1 VIKLALQSFSFKYAL
16 RNVWRRKAR
25 NIYAILSIALGI
37 SLLLGV
43 QVSVASNRAGWEVM
57 LLRTYGEREAVGQ
70 PVSQPYIN
78 ESLAWSLHSFR
89 DSIDGIEAV
98 APRLLLSATAL
109 TAQGRLELGVPLVGV
124 AANESGFGHY
134 LDEKGKKI
142 DLAQNSTSS
151 AANITYMDNSSLV
164 TDQQN
169 INSPL
174 LVGDRLA
181 EELNVKKGDE
191 LLLVFAEGSFKFNL
205 TKEVDYV
212 FKDEN
217 RGREHNSFALVLRL
231 NDLQTLISPLAGPDA
246 MNRFIISYEDWVDT
260 RQKGIDAMLLLRA
273 WIPTVS
279 DYSSDDVTVWNSKF
293 NTLSYVD
300 ALAEEVSQILQ
311 IFGSLIILAGML
323 LIVNIQLMA
332 VEEREKQVGVLRAV
346 GTHRRQILGN
356 QIIETVLL
364 GMIGAALGIL
374 GGIIYGR
381 FLSESLAWTLGYS
394 PSEIPFFPP
403 NMVTIVFTSFIF
415 GFVLALLTS
424 ILPAW
429 RASRLNI
436 VAVMRGMTSPGHKKF
451 GKKGLYF
458 GLLLIFVGAYL
469 ALNSGLEPWQGTSA
483 WSAVDDAEVLFFI
496 FLFPVVGVA
505 LTASYFFSK
514 RWSLNIMGL
523 ALIAWPVFNGLVI
536 IPQWLETGSGG
547 VYWITGVVFS
557 LIAGNCIL
565 IGVNLNYVA
574 TAVRTVISVFPG
586 MKAIGLVAMEQMAS
600 KKGRSTMVF
609 AIFSV
614 VLTMNILLAAWSHS
628 MRFGADRTVELASG
642 GTDIIIVA
650 DQPIPT
656 SLGFPGLI
664 QAEFAEDG
672 VGLVRSFS
680 VSAAPT
686 PTFIDAEQ
694 AQTMNVLDA
703 WYLDVI
709 PLDPTSFWTSSGNP
723 NPYDSWIF
731 EFELA
736 EEKIEELDVI
746 DEWDISQEAVKR
758 ENEQAWRWL
767 ADDNYVQR
775 ERNGRMVSL
784 PVCVFPYVSSASG
797 EPILQAEESVWLLDT
812 NYQPREFIIETI
824 HVGNAL
830 TDWSQA
836 LEGGG
841 PSGGFATIFVSRQQ
855 AENLLAFENGLDA
868 ESRFLVEVEKNS
880 LRSAEN
886 TNLARK
892 IEEWANGENGGFRNS
907 YGVYGIAA
915 IPVWDI
921 YEVGLENQYRVLTFL
936 QLFTSGGFLVGV
948 LGLLVVSMRSVQERK
963 REIGM
968 MRSLGFRK
976 LDVIFAV
983 LFELVLMGLIGL
995 LVGLANGLFMAYVI
1009 VDINSS
1015 GTTTFLIPWVPIGI
1029 YAVIVLSSAF
1039 FAAIIPGWNAS
1050 RIPPSDA
1057 LRYTG

>member
-1 VIKLALQSFSFKYAL
+1 MIILALQSFSFKYAL
-16 RNVWRRKAR
+16 RSIFRRKTR
-25 NIYAILSIALGI
+25 NTYAILSIALGI

-57 LLRTYGEREAVGQ
+57 LLRGYGEREAVGQ

-78 ESLAWSLHSFR
+78 ESLAWGLHGVR

-109 TAQGRLELGVPLVGV
+109 TTQGQLELGVPLVGV

-134 LDEKGKKI
+134 LDEDGKKI
-142 DLAQNSTSS
+142 DLAENSTSS
-151 AANITYMDNSSLV
+151 TANIAYMDNSSLV
-164 TDQQN
+164 AAQKS

-181 EELNVKKGDE
+181 EELNLKKGDE

-205 TKEVDYV
+205 TKKVDQI

-217 RGREHNSFALVLRL
+217 RGREYNSFALVLRL

-260 RQKGIDAMLLLRA
+260 RQKGIDAMLTLRA
-273 WIPTVS
+273 WIPLVS
-279 DYSSDDVTVWNSKF
+279 RYSSDDVTVWNSKF

-311 IFGSLIILAGML
+311 IFGSLIILAGLL
-323 LIVNIQLMA
+323 LIVNIQLMS

-364 GMIGAALGIL
+364 GIIGAFLGIV
-374 GGIIYGR
+374 GGVLYGR

-403 NMVTIVFTSFIF
+403 NMATIVFTSFLI
-415 GFVLALLTS
+415 GFILALLTS

-436 VAVMRGMTSPGHKKF
+436 VAVMRGMTSLEQKKF
-451 GKKGLYF
+451 GKKGFYF
-458 GLLLIFVGAYL
+458 GILLILIGAYL
-469 ALNSGLEPWQGTSA
+469 AMTSGLEPWKGTSA
-483 WSAVDDAEVLFFI
+483 WKTVDDAEVLFFI
-496 FLFPVVGVA
+496 FLFPVVGFA

-514 RWSLNIMGL
+514 RASLNIMAL
-523 ALIAWPVFNGLVI
+523 ALLAWPVFNGLVI
-536 IPQWLETGSGG
+536 IPQWLESGSGG
-547 VYWITGVVFS
+547 IYWITGVVFS
-557 LIAGNCIL
+557 LIGGSCIL
-565 IGVNLNYVA
+565 IGVNLDYVA
-574 TAVRTVISVFPG
+574 NAVQRIISIVPG
-586 MKAIGLVAMEQMAS
+586 MKAIALVAMQQMAS

-628 MRFGADRTVELASG
+628 MRFGADQTVELASG

-650 DQPIPT
+650 DQPIP
-656 SLGFPGLI
+656 SNLDFSGLI
-664 QAEFAEDG
+664 QAEFADDDG
-672 VGLVRSFS
+672 VGLVRPFS

-694 AQTMNVLDA
+694 AQTKNLLDA
-703 WYLDVI
+703 WYLNVI
-709 PLDPTSFWTSSGNP
+709 PLDPTSFWADSAESP
-723 NPYDSWIF
+723 DYESWIF
-731 EFELA
+731 EFELLN
-736 EEKIEELDVI
+736 EKITELDVI
-746 DEWDISQEAVKR
+746 NEWDISQEEVKQ
-758 ENEQAWRWL
+758 ENENAWRFL
-767 ADDNYVQR
+767 ANDSYVQR
-775 ERNGRMVSL
+775 ERGGRMTSL
-784 PVCVFPYVSSASG
+784 PVCVFPYASSASG
-797 EPILQAEESVWLLDT
+797 EPLLQAEESIWLLDK
-812 NYQPREFIIETI
+812 NIQPREFIIETI

-830 TDWSQA
+830 TDWPQA

-841 PSGGFATIFVSRQQ
+841 PSGAALFVSRQQ
-855 AENLLAFENGLDA
+855 ADNLLAFENGIEA
-868 ESRFLVEVEKNS
+868 ESLFLVEVEKNA
-880 LRSAEN
+880 LRSQEN
-886 TNLARK
+886 DNLADA
-892 IEEWANGENGGFRNS
+892 IEKWANGESGEFREA
-907 YGVYGIAA
+907 YGVYGLAA

-921 YEVGLENQYRVLTFL
+921 YEVALDSQFRVLTFL

-968 MRSLGFRK
+968 MRSLGFRR

-995 LVGLANGLFMAYVI
+995 AVGLANGLFMAYVI

-1015 GTTTFLIPWVPIGI
+1015 GTTTFLIPWLPIGI
-1029 YAVIVLSSAF
+1029 YATIVLSSAF

>member
-1 VIKLALQSFSFKYAL
+1 MALQSFSFRYAL
-16 RNVWRRKAR
+16 RNVWRRKTR
-25 NIYAILSIALGI
+25 NLYAILSIALGI

-43 QVSVASNRAGWEVM
+43 QVSVASNRVGWEVM
-57 LLRTYGEREAVGQ
+57 LLRSYGEMEAIGQ

-89 DSIDGIEAV
+89 DSIDGIDAV
-98 APRLLLSATAL
+98 APRLVLSATAL
-109 TAQGRLELGVPLVGV
+109 TPRGRLELGVPLIGV

-134 LDEKGKKI
+134 LDEDGKKI
-142 DLAQNSTSS
+142 DLAQNSTPST
-151 AANITYMDNSSLV
+151 ANLVHMDNVSLM
-164 TDQQN
+164 TDQKS

-181 EELNVKKGDE
+181 EELNLKKGDD
-191 LLLVFAEGSFKFNL
+191 LLLVFAEGTFKFNL
-205 TKEVDYV
+205 TKKVDYI

-217 RGREHNSFALVLRL
+217 RGREYNSFALVLRL
-231 NDLQTLISPLAGPDA
+231 NDLQTLISPLTGTPDA
-246 MNRFIISYEDWVDT
+246 INRFIISYEDWVDT
-260 RQKGIDAMLLLRA
+260 RQEGVDAMLLLRA
-273 WIPTVS
+273 WVPIVS

-356 QIIETVLL
+356 QIIETILL
-364 GMIGAALGIL
+364 GMIGAVLGIL

-403 NMVTIVFTSFIF
+403 NMATIVFTSFII

-436 VAVMRGMTSPGHKKF
+436 VAVMRGMASPEQKKF

-458 GLLLIFVGAYL
+458 GIILILIGAYL
-469 ALNSGLEPWQGTSA
+469 ALNSGLEPWKGKSA
-483 WSAVDDAEVLFFI
+483 WSAVDDAEVLYFI
-496 FLFPVVGVA
+496 FLFPVVGFA

-514 RWSLNIMGL
+514 RWSLNIMAI
-523 ALIAWPVFNGLVI
+523 ALIAWPVFNGIVI
-536 IPQWLETGSGG
+536 IPQWLQSGSGG

-565 IGVNLNYVA
+565 IGVNLDYLANI
-574 TAVRTVISVFPG
+574 VRKVISVIPG
-586 MKAIGLVAMEQMAS
+586 MKAIALVAMEQMAS

-614 VLTMNILLAAWSHS
+614 VLSMNILLAAWSHS
-628 MRFGADRTVELASG
+628 TRFGADRTVELASG

-656 SLGFPGLI
+656 SIGFPSLI
-664 QAEFAEDG
+664 QAQFADDG

-686 PTFIDAEQ
+686 PTFVDAEQ
-694 AQTMNVLDA
+694 AQTMNILDA

-723 NPYDSWIF
+723 TNTYDSWIF
-731 EFELA
+731 EFELSSK
-736 EEKIEELDVI
+736 KIEELDLI
-746 DEWDISQEAVKR
+746 DEWDIKQEAVKQ
-758 ENEQAWRWL
+758 ENEQAWGFL
-767 ADDNYVQR
+767 AKDNYVLR
-775 ERNGRMVSL
+775 ERNGEMVSL

-797 EPILQAEESVWLLDT
+797 EPLLQAEESVWLLDR
-812 NYQPREFIIETI
+812 NYQPQEFIIEAL
-824 HVGNAL
+824 HYGNAL

-836 LEGGG
+836 LQASG
-841 PSGGFATIFVSRQQ
+841 PSGGFATVFVSRQQ
-855 AENLLAFENGLDA
+855 ADNLLAFEGGINA
-868 ESRFLVEVEKNS
+868 ESLFLVEVDKNS
-880 LRSAEN
+880 LRSEEN
-886 TNLARK
+886 EHLAHK
-892 IEEWANGENGGFRNS
+892 IEEWANGENGGFRTA

-921 YEVGLENQYRVLTFL
+921 FEVELDSMYRVLTFL

-983 LFELVLMGLIGL
+983 LFELILMGLIGL

-1015 GTTTFLIPWVPIGI
+1015 GTTTFLIPWIPIAI
-1029 YAVIVLSSAF
+1029 YAIIVLSSAF

-1050 RIPPSDA
+1050 RIPPSEA
-1057 LRYTG
+1057 LRYVG